1 MDCLPVP
8 PALRDIPGLS
18 VALCRTDGSL
28 PTANE
33 LYTTL
38 STAFPDSSDYL
49 RAMMGKPTTQVRLT
63 ALSLLPPLLRAAGY
77 PTEDFTLRR
86 DEHGRP
92 YLAPRIPA
100 LSAPDMSL
108 SHSAAHAVCAL
119 WCGGRRVGV
128 DVEEPIPP
136 DRAARLSARF
146 CTVDEKALLRID
158 PQGLSADFTRIWT
171 CKEALAK
178 HTGTGQ
184 PLLFDAAQVPPGL
197 RLLSATLPD
206 TGAVLSVCLPTASA

>member
-28 PTANE
+28 PTADE

-38 STAFPDSSDYL
+38 RTAFPDSHDYL
-49 RAMMGKPTTQVRLT
+49 QAMMAKPTTQVRLT

-77 PTEDFTLRR
+77 RTEDFTLCR
-86 DEHGRP
+86 DRHGRP
-92 YLAPRIPA
+92 YLAPRVPA
-100 LSAPDMSL
+100 LSAPDMNL

-119 WCGGRRVGV
+119 WCGGGRVGV

-136 DRAARLSARF
+136 ERAARLSARF
-146 CTVDEKALLRID
+146 CTVGEKALSDNDL
-158 PQGLSADFTRIWT
+158 QGLSTDFTRIWT

-178 HTGTGQ
+178 QAGTGQ
-184 PLLFDAAQVPPGL
+184 PLLFDAAQVPSRL
-197 RLLSATLPD
+197 RLLSATLSD
-206 TGAVLSVCLPTASA
+206 TGALLSVCLPTTST